1 VTTKSHA
8 ITAVKP
14 MTGPAEPG
22 RYFVANQRRVPVAML
37 KPGQWVHLDPDSAWH
52 EVTKVGRPYDAP
64 VPGTAAKQW
73 RKFVTLE
80 FANILDQ
87 TFLASS
93 KLWTRNDEE
102 GN

>member
-1 VTTKSHA
+1 
-8 ITAVKP
+8 
-14 MTGPAEPG
+14 MTGPAETG
-22 RYFVANQRRVPVAML
+22 RYFVANQRREPVTML

-52 EVTKVGRPYDAP
+52 EVAKVGRPYDAP

-73 RKFVTLE
+73 RKSVTVE
-80 FANILDQ
+80 FTNSPER